1 MVKNVLKKKCCLCSP
16 AGMVIELVSVFVNLE
31 VTLLIFHCALQQFF
45 FSPNCVL
52 FNSKFFIFF
61 PKHLN
66 LFVRCWVFTKFTF
79 QFVIVRVRKLAST
92 NCQLA
97 PTGHKTLTQFPPIT
111 RKIYLCIVRK
121 NASSVLS
128 PSFDSV
134 VALDKLLLGNTRR
147 IRNFQ

>member
-45 FSPNCVL
+45 FHRTVSSSIQNFL
-52 FNSKFFIFF
+52 FFFA
-61 PKHLN
+61 KHLN